1 MRLEIDGIS
10 ESDTGISTTYD
21 SDPAKLHCCPLKATG
36 QKKRILLKLWCLRP
50 RLVCRNFQAEKEN
63 KLSDGP
69 IGQFLVSDGAESLS
83 IDSVDSLLDV
93 FSRQ

>member
-21 SDPAKLHCCPLKATG
+21 SDPAKLHCCPLNNRTKKKNVVEVVVFAPQACV
-36 QKKRILLKLWCLRP
+36 QKLLS
-50 RLVCRNFQAEKEN
+50 RLKKEN

-69 IGQFLVSDGAESLS
+69 IVQFLVSDG
-83 IDSVDSLLDV
+83 
-93 FSRQ
+93 